1 MYYELRPVLSMKDI
15 LCEMLCF
22 LNESCYLF
30 ERMIYCFWNCH
41 INQLIHTIVVC

>member
-15 LCEMLCF
+15 LCEMLLCF

-30 ERMIYCFWNCH
+30 ERMIYCF
-41 INQLIHTIVVC
+41 LKLSY